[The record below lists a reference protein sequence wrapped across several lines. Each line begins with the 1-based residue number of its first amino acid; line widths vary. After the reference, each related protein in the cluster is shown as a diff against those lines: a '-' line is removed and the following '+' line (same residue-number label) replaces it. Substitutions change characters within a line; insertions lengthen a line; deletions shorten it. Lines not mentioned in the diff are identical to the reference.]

1 MPRAVVADQRI
12 ARRDCGRRPAGR
24 WRLVRARR
32 DRAET
37 SYRVGDTREKL
48 VIAVMF
54 LALALAGCGRPVPG
68 DPLVPSPVTT
78 PAGPAPVTT
87 PSEPVPV
94 TTPVSPAP
102 VTTPVSPAP
111 VTTPVSPA
119 PVTTPVKPAPV
130 TTPAAERFRVIGQA
144 TAGGAA
150 PIAGVK
156 VVFKLTTADPNC
168 QTCQAYSAVTGADGR
183 YSLEI
188 PGGQYVGGCALPG
201 YTCAFEIAPTDRFIT
216 LSLTSGWTGD
226 LLITGDQVMPSTPM
240 TGPAPDS
247 NQPDL
252 RGYVYDRSGHPV
264 PNVPIEIKLNDL
276 NQHTFTNSAG
286 YYEIDQIQ
294 MTGTLFCAAIGSCTA
309 VNVTQPI
316 TVSAG
321 DPPRVVNWIDG

>member
-1 MPRAVVADQRI
+1 M
-12 ARRDCGRRPAGR
+12 
-24 WRLVRARR
+24 
-32 DRAET
+32 
-37 SYRVGDTREKL
+37 REKL

-68 DPLVPSPVTT
+68 DPLVSSPVTT
-78 PAGPAPVTT
+78 PAGPAA
-87 PSEPVPV
+87 V

-102 VTTPVSPAP
+102 VTTPAGPAPVRTPASPAP
-111 VTTPVSPA
+111 VTTPVSS
-119 PVTTPVKPAPV
+119 APV
-130 TTPAAERFRVIGQA
+130 TTPAPERFRIAGRA
-144 TAGGAA
+144 TVGGA

-183 YSLEI
+183 YSVDI
-188 PGGQYVGGCALPG
+188 PGGLYVGGCALPR

-216 LSLTSGWTGD
+216 VSLTSGWTGD
-226 LLITGDQVMPSTPM
+226 LVITDDQATPSTPT
-240 TGPAPDS
+240 TGPARDS

-252 RGYVYDRSGHPV
+252 SGYVYDRSGHPV
-264 PNVPIEIKLNDL
+264 PNVAIEITLNDL

-309 VNVTQPI
+309 VNVAQPI